1 MSEIKTVTPEAVK
14 VGETKSGT
22 KNGKDW
28 TLWPVGI
35 KIGEQWYNGAVFD
48 ESSLEC
54 FKTGQEIT
62 LEFYKD
68 EQYGW
73 KFRLPKDNDLIKME
87 LENIKKRI
95 TALELLKQIPLP

>member
-1 MSEIKTVTPEAVK
+1 MSGEIKTVTPEAVK
-14 VGETKSGT
+14 VDETKTGS

-35 KIGEQWYNGAVFD
+35 KIKEVWYNGAVFD
-48 ESSLEC
+48 KDSLER

-62 LEFYKD
+62 LEFFKD
-68 EQYGW
+68 PQYGW
-73 KFRLPKDNDLIKME
+73 KFRVPKDSDLIKME

-95 TALELLKQIPLP
+95 TALELLKQIP